1 MIWEII
7 AAKKLS
13 DGWRKAHMVAKRFE
27 RFKPPSGTIYP
38 ETQQNISPGEKLT
51 TATIDK
57 VPNMSPAL
65 ALTKFQRPGS
75 QTYHNGVI
83 QSGIV

>member
-1 MIWEII
+1 MIWEILV
-7 AAKKLS
+7 AKKLQ
-13 DGWRKAHMVAKRFE
+13 DNWEKAHMVNKRFE

-57 VPNMSPAL
+57 VPNMSPGL

-75 QTYHNGVI
+75 QSYHNGVI
-83 QSGIV
+83 QSGVV

>member
-13 DGWRKAHMVAKRFE
+13 DEWRKSQMVAKRFE

-38 ETQQNISPGEKLT
+38 ETQQNVSPGQKLT
-51 TATIDK
+51 TATINK
-57 VPNMSPAL
+57 VPNMSPGL
-65 ALTKFQRPGS
+65 ALTKFQRPGAQS
-75 QTYHNGVI
+75 YHNGVI
-83 QSGIV
+83 QSGVV